1 MDSCDIISSQIFE
14 LLKYPVICKYDTKE
28 VLYIV
33 EVFDVPFEDF
43 DRVGKIIFDYS
54 NDHVTQFGT
63 FFCARVYGLRRSR
76 RKTEQLIKEL
86 GKKDGTN

>member
-1 MDSCDIISSQIFE
+1 MKMDSCDIISSQIFE

-43 DRVGKIIFDYS
+43 DRVEKIIFDYS

-63 FFCARVYGLRRSR
+63 FCIPVIYIP
-76 RKTEQLIKEL
+76 EQSINLK
-86 GKKDGTN
+86 